1 MGLEVCLSRDWLYK
15 WSGDES
21 HSHIKMEFAGL
32 SVQPHVCRDLDNEF
46 TDNED
51 PELNLVSL
59 SKTKHL
65 GFQQLRP
72 TAPNK
77 STIGVS
83 EVRRNKRPLL
93 RFLNC
98 CQCTS

>member
-1 MGLEVCLSRDWLYK
+1 MGLELCLSRDWLYK

-21 HSHIKMEFAGL
+21 HIHIKMEFADL
-32 SVQPHVCRDLDNEF
+32 SVQPRMCRDL
-46 TDNED
+46 DNED

-65 GFQQLRP
+65 GVQQLWP

-83 EVRRNKRPLL
+83 ELRRNKPLL

-98 CQCTS
+98 CQYTS